1 MSIYILDVLSWG
13 LCEKFN
19 WRCLGSRN
27 RPGAQENLECRWLG
41 SHLMVVEGIHELVQG
56 ERLG

>member
-13 LCEKFN
+13 LCERFN
-19 WRCLGSRN
+19 WRCLGSRD
-27 RPGAQENLECRWLG
+27 RPGAQECRWLG

-56 ERLG
+56 KGLG